1 MWNIAHR
8 GASGYAPEN
17 TRAAFDKAI
26 AMHADG
32 IETDVQMTTDGALV
46 LYHDAF
52 VDRNSDGRGPVV
64 DYALAE
70 LRALDIGG
78 WYDADFAGQRVLT
91 VDEMIAEYVGRIPV
105 VFEIKDPRATAPLL
119 QLLAARGILDRV
131 HVTSFHWYPLVEARS
146 LDATAPLGYLTQRF
160 DSDLLD
166 RLVRRGIN
174 QLCLHIGQLTAT
186 RVAEAHA
193 RGLAVRAWGV
203 DQPWQI
209 ARLFET
215 GADGATVNWP
225 DWISAYESAQELR
238 SSREKPGGG
247 GL

>member
-26 AMHADG
+26 AMRADG

-52 VDRNSDGRGPVV
+52 VDRTSDGAGPVV
-64 DYALAE
+64 DHSLAE
-70 LRALDIGG
+70 LRALDLGG
-78 WYDADFAGQRVLT
+78 WYGAEYAGQRVLT
-91 VDEMIAEYVGRIPV
+91 VEEMIAEYAGRIPV

-119 QLLAARGILDRV
+119 QLLAARRVLDRV
-131 HVTSFHWYPLVEARS
+131 QVTSFHWYPLIEARA
-146 LDATAPLGYLTQRF
+146 LNATAPLGYLTQRF
-160 DSDLLD
+160 DHDLLD

-174 QLCLHIGQLTAT
+174 QLCLHVGQLTAE

-203 DQPWQI
+203 DQQWQI
-209 ARLFET
+209 ARLFES
-215 GADGATVNWP
+215 GVDGATVNWP
-225 DWISAYESAQELR
+225 DWIPAHVAASDLT
-238 SSREKPGGG
+238 K
-247 GL
+247 